1 MKQLVIFDL
10 DGTLLNTIADLGAA
24 TNYALRESGYPEHS
38 ISSYP
43 MFVGNGVTRL
53 IERAIPEDMRTHENI
68 LAVREKFCEYYD
80 EHLTDET
87 TPYTGI
93 PELLHDL
100 KDIGVKLAVASN
112 KYQHAVETLINR
124 YFPDITWS
132 AVEGQKEGV
141 PVKPDP
147 SIIFEILGKTPT
159 RKSKVLYVGDSGV
172 DMETARR
179 ACVDSCGVTWG
190 FRPVKELKEAHA
202 DNIADAPEQIITI
215 VRRPGLELDV

>member
-1 MKQLVIFDL
+1 MKRLVIFDL
-10 DGTLLNTIADLGAA
+10 DGTLLNTISDLGSA
-24 TNYALRESGYPEHS
+24 TNHALKERGYPQHGLA
-38 ISSYP
+38 SYP

-53 IERAIPEDMRTHENI
+53 IERALPEDVRTPEIIASMRETF
-68 LAVREKFCEYYD
+68 REYYD
-80 EHLTDET
+80 AHLTDDT
-87 TPYTGI
+87 RPYPGI
-93 PELLHDL
+93 HDMLHTLTDM
-100 KDIGVKLAVASN
+100 DVKVAVASN
-112 KYQHAVETLINR
+112 KYQQAVEKLITHF
-124 YFPDITWS
+124 FPDIPWC

-147 SIIFEILGKTPT
+147 SIVFEILGKVPT

-190 FRPVKELKEAHA
+190 FRPLKELREAYA
-202 DNIADAPEQIITI
+202 DNIANSPDEIINI